1 MIHSIDTDRTIEFD
15 TNRRDVPTERIMGPC
30 MSVIQA
36 NVPPA
41 GPHEMYSPGS
51 LEILRSNA
59 TFDTNGNKPF
69 KKSIDLLG
77 GSRTLVE
84 AWNLK
89 IDDASAFN
97 VVKYTNSKEC
107 RVSKD
112 ARTLEGATPDVSG
125 GDFGVWFVQAAPIA
139 APVSWCDAGKG
150 NRQGIMP
157 YVHAVDVYV
166 SCDGKDFTD
175 GHVCYGTDANCS
187 KDQAIKAAVKATY
200 QGEQWVKE
208 FLTKGPSDGSKPWA
222 TLFRDDRWQTHD
234 SFIYLPLMAT
244 DVDNEI
250 GIDDKNTYVHT
261 LLTKW
266 AQLLGKVGAGEHSF
280 TIRLRP
286 RGVIFMDDDNDVT
299 CDTDGG
305 YAEDEDAVKKACEAL
320 CGQHLSDANAP
331 GMSATFTLNI
341 DAGQASGKGPV
352 RKAQEFA
359 SDWPAGE
366 IEECIELAMKF
377 ANTGVCG
384 AKAAQMAPGS
394 KCCHIILSHGDQGAG
409 IKTAKYGKER
419 SYEFF
424 CAWALFK
431 SKDRKP
437 DSLGAQIKFVVKR
450 DLIVDYRPVEG
461 EWRSAGFETAVVGVD
476 SATGLTITNAEID
489 AAIARDAE
497 YY

>member
-1 MIHSIDTDRTIEFD
+1 
-15 TNRRDVPTERIMGPC
+15 MGPC
-30 MSVIQA
+30 LSVLA
-36 NVPPA
+36 GAPPPPA
-41 GPHEMYSPGS
+41 GPHQMYSDGS
-51 LEILRSNA
+51 YAILTSDA
-59 TFDTNGNKPF
+59 TFDTNGGSKPF
-69 KKSIDLLG
+69 RKSVELRG
-77 GSRTLVE
+77 GSHTLAG
-84 AWNLK
+84 AWNLQ
-89 IDDASAFN
+89 IGETNFN
-97 VVKYTNSKEC
+97 VIKYTNNKEC
-107 RVSKD
+107 KVSKD
-112 ARTLEGATPDVSG
+112 AQTLEGATPDISG
-125 GDFGVWFVQAAPIA
+125 GDFGIWYVQAAPVA
-139 APVSWCDAGKG
+139 MPVSWCDAGDG
-150 NRQGIMP
+150 NRRGIMP

-166 SCDGKDFTD
+166 TCDGKEFTD
-175 GHVCYGTDANCS
+175 GHGCFGTDANMS
-187 KDQAIKAAVKATY
+187 REKAIEAAVKDTY
-200 QGEQWVKE
+200 QGGQWVKE

-222 TLFRDDRWQTHD
+222 TLFRSERWQSWD

-250 GIDDKNTYVHT
+250 GIEDKNAYVHS

-286 RGVIFMDDDNDVT
+286 RGIIFMDDDNDVT
-299 CDTDGG
+299 CDTEGG
-305 YAEDEDAVKKACEAL
+305 SIRDKSAVTKACEAL
-320 CGQHLSDANAP
+320 CGQHLTDANAP
-331 GMSATFTLNI
+331 GMSVSFKLNI
-341 DAGQASGKGPV
+341 DKGQASGRGPV

-359 SDWPAGE
+359 SNWPAGE

-394 KCCHIILSHGDQGAG
+394 KCCHIILSEGDQGAG
-409 IKTAKYGKER
+409 IKTARYGKER
-419 SYEFF
+419 SYDFF

-431 SKDRKP
+431 SKDGKP

-450 DLIVDYRPVEG
+450 DLIVNYRPVEG
-461 EWRSAGFETAVVGVD
+461 EWRSAGFETAAVGVD